1 MEENA
6 AHISRRR
13 FLGKAAIGCAIG
25 AGGLALIA
33 ALREIIP
40 PLKKENKRF
49 TIGPLYDFPISTFT
63 LMPKQ
68 KIFIFRDHEGVRALS
83 AVCTHLGCVLER
95 GEVDGFLCPCHGS
108 RYNDAGKV
116 ISGPAPRPLA
126 FFKVDIAPNGQLF
139 VDMNQQVPPNE
150 IFRIQ

>member
-6 AHISRRR
+6 ANISRRR
-13 FLGKAAIGCAIG
+13 FLGKAAIVGAIG
-25 AGGLALIA
+25 AGGLALLA

-49 TIGPLYDFPISTFT
+49 TIGPTSNLPMNTFT
-63 LMPKQ
+63 LMAKQ
-68 KIFIFRDHEGVRALS
+68 KIFVYRDHEGVRALS

-95 GEVDGFLCPCHGS
+95 GEEDGFLCPCHGS

-126 FFKVDIAPNGQLF
+126 FFKVDMAPNGHLF
-139 VDMNQQVPPNE
+139 VDINQQVPSTE

>member
-6 AHISRRR
+6 TNISRRR

-49 TIGPLYDFPISTFT
+49 TIGPLYDFPINTFT

-68 KIFIFRDHEGVRALS
+68 KIFVFRDHEGVRALS

-95 GEVDGFLCPCHGS
+95 GEEDGFLCPCHGS
-108 RYNDAGKV
+108 RFDDTGKV
-116 ISGPAPRPLA
+116 VSGPAPRALA
-126 FFKVDIAPNGQLF
+126 FFKVDMAPNGQLF
-139 VDMNQQVPPNE
+139 VDMNQQVPHNE

>member
-6 AHISRRR
+6 ANFTRRR
-13 FLGKAAIGCAIG
+13 FLGKAAVACAIG
-25 AGGLALIA
+25 AGGLALAA

-49 TIGPLYDFPISTFT
+49 TIGPLANLPLNTFT
-63 LMPKQ
+63 LMPKE
-68 KIFIFRDHEGVRALS
+68 KIFVFRDHEGVRALS

-95 GEVDGFLCPCHGS
+95 GEEGGFLCPCHGS
-108 RYNDAGKV
+108 RFDDNGKV
-116 ISGPAPRPLA
+116 VSGPAPSALA
-126 FFKVDIAPNGQLF
+126 FFKVDMAPNGQLL
-139 VDMNQQVPPNE
+139 VDMNQQVPSSK

>member
-6 AHISRRR
+6 ANITRRR
-13 FLGKAAIGCAIG
+13 FLGKAAIVGAIG

-49 TIGPLYDFPISTFT
+49 TIGPLSNLPLNTFT

-68 KIFIFRDHEGVRALS
+68 KIFVFRDHEGVLALS

-95 GEVDGFLCPCHGS
+95 GEDGFLCPCHGS
-108 RYNDAGKV
+108 RFDDAGKV
-116 ISGPAPRPLA
+116 ISGPAPRALA
-126 FFKVDIAPNGQLF
+126 FFKVDMAPNGQLL